1 MIHLIPDNTIIKYL
15 PELNSEERDE
25 VNEGITQL
33 IQEYCNTTFEEV
45 SRDEKYDSKTEL
57 VPRFRPIIS
66 VTSLIDDGALL
77 VEDRDFFVYE
87 DKIYLESASC
97 KRKAVRIQY
106 SSGFVEVPQTVKEVA
121 VELFRFKVFTA
132 TEGSLLFYKSQ
143 KIEERSYERDPYL
156 DEETILDKLRAWVQP
171 VATELKRGDGNFRVG
186 VI

>member
-106 SSGFVEVPQTVKEVA
+106 SSGFVEVPQTVKEV
-121 VELFRFKVFTA
+121 FTA

-143 KIEERSYERDPYL
+143 KIEERSYERDLDL